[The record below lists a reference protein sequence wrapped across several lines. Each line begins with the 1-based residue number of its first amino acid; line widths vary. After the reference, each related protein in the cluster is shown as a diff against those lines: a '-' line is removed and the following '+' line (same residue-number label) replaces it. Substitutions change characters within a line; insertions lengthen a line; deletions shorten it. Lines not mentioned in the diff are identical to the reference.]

1 MPTNAP
7 FEIGP
12 YEVSATLSKTGSAA
26 VLKAIDRRDQRLVAL
41 KLPST
46 RFRQDASAVAQLA
59 KDLAAVSR
67 LQHPN
72 IVRLL
77 DFKAEPE
84 DVWVATELV
93 EGPSLEALM
102 KQGRQP
108 LHRIF
113 HIVKAVAAALEHA
126 HARGLVH
133 GHLKPRNVLLSRD
146 LGEVK
151 VADFG
156 TARMLPT
163 RAEGVTLTTG
173 QVNVGA
179 IRYLA
184 PELAGGAKPDAR
196 SDLYALGSIFYE
208 LLTGRLPS
216 GRISLP
222 SQLVADLPSDL
233 DPVILRTIAADP
245 RHRYATVAE
254 LRAELEQL
262 ESDLNLRLLGELQG
276 ISRTTRRLFGFSPD
290 GRGPGPALVVGS
302 LAAALA
308 LLFGGYFLVRS
319 VKGPAPV
326 APTASTPVPAS
337 PSSEPVAEV
346 AALAPSPLPASAPSE
361 APPRPSPRRDGEPAA
376 TTASAAES
384 LYQDARALL
393 DARPADPEGARRKLV
408 ELLERHPGSPSELP
422 ALLLKAEIEE
432 RKKIWQ
438 RDPELGGSS
447 PATLVTLRV
456 LVERYPNDPAA
467 EQALWKIA
475 GLYEEAK
482 RWELA
487 AAALSELGSRFPS
500 TRLDA
505 WYRAGNLYERRVKDE
520 ARARD
525 AYAKVPA
532 DSPNYGSAQEKV
544 KKLGR

>member
-7 FEIGP
+7 LEIGP

-26 VLKAIDRRDQRLVAL
+26 VLKAIDRRDQRLVAV
-41 KLPST
+41 KLPGT
-46 RFRQDASAVAQLA
+46 RFRQDAAAVAELA
-59 KDLAAVSR
+59 KDLAAVAR

-72 IVRLL
+72 VVRIL
-77 DFKAEPE
+77 DYKAAGDE
-84 DVWVATELV
+84 VWVATELV
-93 EGPSLEALM
+93 DGPSLEALM
-102 KQGRQP
+102 RQGRQP
-108 LHRIF
+108 LHRVF
-113 HIVKAVAAALEHA
+113 HIVRAVAAALEHA
-126 HARGLVH
+126 HGLGLVH

-146 LGEVK
+146 LTEVK

-163 RAEGVTLTTG
+163 RPEGVTLTTG

-184 PELAGGAKPDAR
+184 PELANGARPDAR

-245 RHRYATVAE
+245 RHRYGTVRE
-254 LRAELEQL
+254 LRADLEQL
-262 ESDLNLRLLGELQG
+262 ESDLNLRLLGEIQG
-276 ISRTTRRLFGFSPD
+276 ISRTTRRLFGFSPN
-290 GRGPGPALVVGS
+290 GRGPGVVLVVGS
-302 LAAALA
+302 LVAALA
-308 LLFGGYFLVRS
+308 LLFGGYFLVRA
-319 VKGPAPV
+319 VQRPAPAPPAV
-326 APTASTPVPAS
+326 ATAPRVTEEAPAAPPPSPEPAAETTAPAPSLPARREAQGTGASTPAG
-337 PSSEPVAEV
+337 EAE
-346 AALAPSPLPASAPSE
+346 ALL
-361 APPRPSPRRDGEPAA
+361 
-376 TTASAAES
+376 
-384 LYQDARALL
+384 QQARALL
-393 DARPADPEGARRKLV
+393 EGRPADPEGARRRLV
-408 ELLERHPGSPSELP
+408 ELLERYPGSPSELP
-422 ALLLKAEIEE
+422 ALLLKADIEE

-447 PATLVTLRV
+447 PATLVTLRT
-456 LVERYPNDPAA
+456 LVQRYPEDPAA

-475 GLYEEAK
+475 GFYEEAK

-487 AAALSELGSRFPS
+487 ARTLTDLGSRFPN
-500 TRLDA
+500 TRFDA
-505 WYRAGNLYERRVKDE
+505 WYRAGSLYERRVKDE
-520 ARARD
+520 TRAKQ

-532 DSPNYGSAQEKV
+532 GSANYEAAQEKV
-544 KKLGR
+544 RRLGR